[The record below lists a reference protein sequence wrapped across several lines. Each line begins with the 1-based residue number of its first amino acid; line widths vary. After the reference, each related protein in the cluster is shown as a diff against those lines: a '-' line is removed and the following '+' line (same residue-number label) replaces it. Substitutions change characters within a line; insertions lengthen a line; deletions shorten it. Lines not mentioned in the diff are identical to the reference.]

1 MNRQR
6 LESARPYLAG
16 LAAVVLLFWAGNV
29 PADGGPEHQAAQA
42 WPIELGTSGG
52 NINDISRRYCCS
64 GTLGAVV
71 TDGVDLYILSNNH
84 VLARANKGQIG
95 EDISQ
100 PGMIDQSCGQAGALA
115 DLSAFVPLKFKSKKS
130 IPLNQVDAAIAL
142 GRTDALSADG
152 AILDLGPVSAATVPA
167 YVGQAVRKSGRTT
180 GLTAGTVAA
189 INVTV
194 DVGYSSSCGGASSQ
208 VARFTNQIRISSGNF
223 SAGGDSGSLIVESGA
238 TDPTDGLPRAT
249 GLLFAGSS
257 TSTIANPI
265 NNVLSS
271 LGVAM
276 IGGVTP
282 TSAASASAVVTPGKN
297 SKHSL
302 DRVRTVKDRNSNLLL
317 GIPGVVGH
325 GISLSKTGDYVIEVY
340 LAQDS
345 AASRGKTPHSLDD
358 VPVQVV
364 VTGPIEAL

>member
-1 MNRQR
+1 MNARY
-6 LESARPYLAG
+6 LYSARPYLFG
-16 LAAVVLLFWAGNV
+16 LAAIVLAFSTGNV
-29 PADGGPEHQAAQA
+29 RADSGPQHQVAQA
-42 WPIELGTSGG
+42 WPIQLGTSGG

-71 TDGVDLYILSNNH
+71 TDGYDLYILSNNH
-84 VLARANKGQIG
+84 VLARSNRGQIG

-100 PGMIDQSCGQAGALA
+100 PGMVDQSCGQAGALA
-115 DLSAFVPLKFKSKKS
+115 DLSAFVPIKFKSIKS
-130 IPLNQVDAAIAL
+130 VPLNQVDAAIAL
-142 GRTDALSADG
+142 GQTGALSADG
-152 AILDLGPVSAATVPA
+152 AILDIGPVSAATVPA
-167 YVGQAVRKSGRTT
+167 YVGQAVKKSGRTT
-180 GLTAGTVAA
+180 GFTVGSVAA

-194 DVGYSSSCGGASSQ
+194 DVGYSTTCGGASTQ
-208 VARFTNQIRISSGNF
+208 VARFTNQIRISPGSF

-265 NNVLSS
+265 NSVLSA
-271 LGVAM
+271 LGVAT

-282 TSAASASAVVTPGKN
+282 TSATGASFAVTPGKN

-302 DRVRTVKDRNSNLLL
+302 NLVGTVKGRHSAELL
-317 GIPGVVGH
+317 GIPGSVGH
-325 GISLSKTGDYVIEVY
+325 GIGLSRTGDYVIEVY

-345 AASRGKTPHSLDD
+345 AQARGKAPRSLEG

-364 VTGPIEAL
+364 VTGPIEAF